1 MLLALRVIVILMHG
15 CKCLRIFYIE
25 LVGKGY
31 PWLGLVW
38 KRTCLGTGLE
48 LLVLYGG
55 IDWELLGMD
64 RNGWE

>member
-25 LVGKGY
+25 FVGNGY

-38 KRTCLGTGLE
+38 KCTCLGTGLE
-48 LLVLYGG
+48 LLEQYYMVGL
-55 IDWELLGMD
+55 I
-64 RNGWE
+64 RNC